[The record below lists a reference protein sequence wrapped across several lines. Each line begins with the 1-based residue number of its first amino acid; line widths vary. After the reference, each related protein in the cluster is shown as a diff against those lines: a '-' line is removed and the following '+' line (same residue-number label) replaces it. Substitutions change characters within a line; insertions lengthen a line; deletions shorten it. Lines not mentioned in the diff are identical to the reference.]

1 MKKRKNTTS
10 NRTTPEGK
18 KIAVIWTRVST
29 KEQADNN
36 LSLDTQEKLCR
47 EYADHKGIE
56 VDCLM
61 GGTNESAKEEGKL
74 FKEMVTYVVNHRR
87 VNTILVYSFDRF
99 SRAGAEGIATKA
111 YLKRKGVT
119 VISVTQPTDPD
130 SSAGKFMED
139 ITFLYSQYEN
149 DQRKDRCTAGMKAC
163 LERGDWFSK
172 PPLGYVK
179 DKEKINSK
187 NKHAL
192 KIDEKGQLLAKAFRW
207 KADEEL
213 SDTEVRSRLKTLG
226 FEISKQKLSDVF
238 HNPFYCGKIQH
249 HYLGDKVVQGN
260 HPPITDEETF
270 NKINGIKTHSGYKHS
285 EECPSTPL
293 KLHLICPDC
302 GCHLSGYKRTK
313 KAKTSDKVWE
323 FWYYKCNTDGCKLNK
338 SAVLVHERYQKL
350 LERYIIPPVIQGMI
364 REQIEK
370 ILREQSANNRDQE
383 RELNS
388 QRTKVGNQRELVMR
402 RFGLG
407 EIPSDVYE
415 VTIRSVN
422 TQLEEIEIELSRIKK
437 LASNLSLDVDKILAT
452 ACKLGSLWK
461 NGSFNIRQRIQNL
474 AFPEGVKWDREMD
487 IPRTDVENEALK
499 VMRLLSAS
507 YKMAKNEKTGKSFDF
522 PAVVAEAGL
531 EPTTSGL

>member
-1 MKKRKNTTS
+1 MKKTKNTSS
-10 NRTTPEGK
+10 NRTTPTGK

-36 LSLDTQEKLCR
+36 LSLDTQEKHCR
-47 EYADHKGIE
+47 EYALRKGIE
-56 VDCLM
+56 IDRLM

-74 FKEMVTYVVNHRR
+74 FKEMVAYVLSHRQ

-99 SRAGAEGIATKA
+99 SRAGAEGIVTKA
-111 YLKRKGVT
+111 ILKSKGIT
-119 VISVTQPTDPD
+119 VISVTQPTDPE
-130 SSAGKFMED
+130 SSSGEFMEG
-139 ITFLYSQYEN
+139 ITFLFNEYEN
-149 DQRKDRCTAGMKAC
+149 NLRKEKCAAGMKEC

-172 PPLGYVK
+172 PPLGYVRDK
-179 DKEKINSK
+179 DST

-192 KIDEKGQLLAKAFRW
+192 KIDEKGELLAKAFRW

-213 SDTEVRSRLKTLG
+213 SDTEVRSRLKALG

-249 HYLGDKVVQGN
+249 FYLGDKVVQGN

-293 KLHLICPDC
+293 KLHLLCPDC

-313 KAKTSDKVWE
+313 RAKTSDKVWE

-338 SAVLVHERYQKL
+338 SAVLVHEKYLQL
-350 LERYIIPPVIQGMI
+350 LERYEIPPVVQGMI
-364 REQIEK
+364 KEQIEK
-370 ILREQSANNRDQE
+370 ILREQASNNRDQE

-388 QRTKVGNQRELVMR
+388 QKTKVGNQRELVMR

-407 EIPSDVYE
+407 EIPSEVYE
-415 VTIRSVN
+415 ATIRSVN
-422 TQLEEIEIELSRIKK
+422 RQLEEIEIELTRIQK

-461 NGSFNIRQRIQNL
+461 NGSFNTRQKIQNL
-474 AFPEGVKWDREMD
+474 TFPEGVKWDRERD

-499 VMRLLSAS
+499 VMRLLSAN
-507 YKMAKNEKTGKSFDF
+507 YKMAEQEKTGKSFDF